1 MEENEIKTYT
11 LEKHVTKDIHDK
23 DVNGTLVPV
32 WRNWDKIIK
41 VIPEMVYI
49 TSINPGEV
57 KGPHLHIIR
66 HSYYVCIKG
75 KVIFIIKENSGKL
88 SDFKVLLIYPNIQM
102 CEMMPYSIGLLT
114 GILRREGFTV
124 DLFDTTF
131 YVDKVNAQYEAF
143 HDYVQEFDWKEKG
156 AIHKT
161 DLIKD
166 FHKKIEDFNPDLM
179 SILEIFFALSDK
191 DPSGSPISNLF
202 PS

>member
-1 MEENEIKTYT
+1 MLAKN
-11 LEKHVTKDIHDK
+11 
-23 DVNGTLVPV
+23 
-32 WRNWDKIIK
+32 
-41 VIPEMVYI
+41 
-49 TSINPGEV
+49 
-57 KGPHLHIIR
+57 
-66 HSYYVCIKG
+66 SYK
-75 KVIFIIKENSGKL
+75 KL

-131 YVDKVNAQYEAF
+131 YVDKVNAQYEAY

-179 SILEIFFALSDK
+179 LSL
-191 DPSGSPISNLF
+191 IHI
-202 PS
+202 